1 MNLRRVRRRS
11 KIRPYPAQYERSI
24 DPVDKLGLQDALGA
38 GKLETYYLR
47 GAVSYQTVKLP
58 FEVRDAGKL
67 GESQIIIRPVS
78 RTQVEYQF
86 GTIAPIDSVIK
97 PQEEILEDIVGALGL
112 ERKEEAL
119 GISIKE
125 RLTLHKVNKLSREL
139 QDAEPLQ
146 GTNDLY
152 HYQTAAG
159 DFTGVISRSLRLPRG
174 FLRSPPRFIRNELIE
189 HEIVKP
195 NEPVLG
201 KIRSALRTEWIIPE
215 AQGWDSL
222 LGIMRPLH
230 AELTQPQWWQD
241 VCIPT
246 SVVIKDGAITPLN
259 AQMYQLLRRKY
270 IVAVQLPEKIMM

>member
-38 GKLETYYLR
+38 GKLEAYYLR

-78 RTQVEYQF
+78 RTQIEYQF

-139 QDAEPLQ
+139 QDAEP
-146 GTNDLY
+146 
-152 HYQTAAG
+152 
-159 DFTGVISRSLRLPRG
+159 PRNQ
-174 FLRSPPRFIRNELIE
+174 RFIPL
-189 HEIVKP
+189 P
-195 NEPVLG
+195 NGGRRFHRCNQQILEVAER
-201 KIRSALRTEWIIPE
+201 ISAK
-215 AQGWDSL
+215 S
-222 LGIMRPLH
+222 
-230 AELTQPQWWQD
+230 
-241 VCIPT
+241 
-246 SVVIKDGAITPLN
+246 TPIH
-259 AQMYQLLRRKY
+259 K
-270 IVAVQLPEKIMM
+270 K